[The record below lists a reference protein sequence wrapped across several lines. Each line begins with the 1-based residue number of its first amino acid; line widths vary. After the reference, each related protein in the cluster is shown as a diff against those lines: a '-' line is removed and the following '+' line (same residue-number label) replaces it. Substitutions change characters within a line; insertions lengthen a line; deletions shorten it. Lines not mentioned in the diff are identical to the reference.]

1 MIEEEFRDSNDRVR
15 MSIIQRNPG
24 RFMLQE
30 ISDGEYRVRL
40 SCVVNSDYPDED
52 MIEIDSEI
60 SDFYLTDAEVMELQ
74 LRGVEIIE

>member
-15 MSIIQRNPG
+15 MSIIERNPG

-30 ISDGEYRVRL
+30 VSDGEYRVRL
-40 SCVVNSDYPDED
+40 SCVVNAEYPDED
-52 MIEIDSEI
+52 MIEIDSNME
-60 SDFYLTDAEVMELQ
+60 FYLTDAEVMELQ

>member
-15 MSIIQRNPG
+15 MSIIERNPG

-30 ISDGEYRVRL
+30 VSDGEYKVRL
-40 SCVVNSDYPDED
+40 SCVVNSEYPDED
-52 MIEIDSEI
+52 MIEIDSDLE
-60 SDFYLTDAEVMELQ
+60 FYLTDAEVMELQ